1 MTRLRGRS
9 LPPNAP
15 GQSRLSAPMKQSG
28 SHSGEAKAR
37 LDQAL
42 VERGL
47 CESREKAK
55 RAIMAGEVRVNDQS
69 ARKPSDFVKAD
80 DQLSLTAPEKYVSR
94 GGFKLEH
101 ALQHFQLDVTGM
113 TAIDLGASTGG
124 FTDCLLQAGA
134 RKIYAVDVGQGQL
147 AWKLRRDSRIAVM
160 EKTNAR
166 NLTPEQFPKPFSS
179 ADLVV
184 IDCSFISLRKILPAA
199 VALLRPSGRIIA
211 LIKPQFEA
219 GKAEAD
225 KGAGVI
231 TDPAVHERVLKELR
245 EFVDAQTGLVWRAVT
260 ESPLLGP
267 AGNKEFLVLIEKSG

>member
-1 MTRLRGRS
+1 MR
-9 LPPNAP
+9 
-15 GQSRLSAPMKQSG
+15 
-28 SHSGEAKAR
+28 R

-55 RAIMAGEVRVNDQS
+55 RAIMAGQALINGQP
-69 ARKPSDFVKAD
+69 AKKPSDFVKPD

-94 GGFKLEH
+94 GGLKLEH
-101 ALQHFQLDVTGM
+101 ALRHFQLDVTGQ

-134 RKIYAVDVGQGQL
+134 RRVCAVDVGHGQL
-147 AWKLRRDSRIAVM
+147 AWKLRRDARVVVM

-166 NLTPEQFPKPFSS
+166 HLTPAHFPATFVP
-179 ADLVV
+179 ADLAV

-199 VALLRPSGRIIA
+199 VALLRPSGRIVA

-219 GKAEAD
+219 GKVEAD

-231 TDPAVHERVLKELR
+231 SNAAIHERILR
-245 EFVDAQTGLVWRAVT
+245 ELQEFVTAQNQLLWHGVT

-267 AGNKEFLVLIEKSG
+267 AGNKEFLVLIEKAG